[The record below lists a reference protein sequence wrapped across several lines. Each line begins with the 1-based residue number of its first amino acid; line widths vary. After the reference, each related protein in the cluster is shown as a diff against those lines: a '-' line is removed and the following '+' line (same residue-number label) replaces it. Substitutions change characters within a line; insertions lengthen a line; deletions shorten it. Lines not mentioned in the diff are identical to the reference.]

1 MTVPEYT
8 KDEILEKN
16 ILIAIRNCG
25 NIDLD
30 GGGGGTINMED
41 DAVPNVEG
49 PVQEEQALNHEADE
63 RYLKTFSYDNY
74 EGIDRENFKP
84 DDIMSDFE
92 DEEDGEE
99 LIDYSINFQI

>member
-41 DAVPNVEG
+41 DAVPNVEE
-49 PVQEEQALNHEADE
+49 PVQ
-63 RYLKTFSYDNY
+63 
-74 EGIDRENFKP
+74 
-84 DDIMSDFE
+84 
-92 DEEDGEE
+92 GE
-99 LIDYSINFQI
+99 